1 MKKILFL
8 FAVVLALASCEPKFE
23 KQYSWAYPIAG
34 DWLITCYDSTDNA
47 VVYGPF
53 EMRAYNSSFGTD
65 SIWIDDYA
73 SESGYGNNPW
83 MYGLKFKLAVNMT
96 NKTFQ
101 TTDYVNAL
109 SYYGPVGAVR
119 GAMSV
124 TVTNGKVVGNDSIY
138 MEVKFSD
145 DPGYTYIYSGHRET
159 SYDDYMENF

>member
-8 FAVVLALASCEPKFE
+8 LAVVLAFASCEPKFE
-23 KQYSWAYPIAG
+23 KEYSWAYPIAG
-34 DWLITCYDSTDNA
+34 DWMITAYYMADSTVA
-47 VVYGPF
+47 YGPY

-73 SESGYGNNPW
+73 SEAAYGNNPW
-83 MYGLKFKLAVNMT
+83 MYGLKFKLAVNMSA
-96 NKTFQ
+96 KTFQ

-109 SYYGPVGAVR
+109 SYYGPVDADY

-124 TVTNGKVVGNDSIY
+124 TITNGKIVGNDSIY

-145 DPGYTYIYSGHRET
+145 DPDTYIYAGHRET
-159 SYDDYMENF
+159 GYDEYMGNF